1 GGAVAIH
8 LGGGE
13 AVAVFAEIDVVA
25 LDGEVGVELPA
36 DDALDQV
43 ALVIEVAAPGLE
55 AAVVAAEVEPGG
67 ALGAGPLGHGEGGAE
82 YRQGQSCGQCLFHDF
97 LLVEILGCGVS
108 GIRYQVSGVGMTEG
122 DSASAAS
129 ARNSSSTRMRSPLL
143 SRRAKLSPWSPADA
157 ASSSERLWLPSVSSW
172 AKIAL

>member
-1 GGAVAIH
+1 GDAEGGAEAVEQAVVILVAADAEHLDIAVPPELAPLGVDAEAVADGKLPHHGGAVAIH

-13 AVAVFAEIDVVA
+13 AVAVLAEIDVVA

-82 YRQGQSCGQCLFHDF
+82 YRQGQSCGQ
-97 LLVEILGCGVS
+97 
-108 GIRYQVSGVGMTEG
+108 
-122 DSASAAS
+122 
-129 ARNSSSTRMRSPLL
+129 
-143 SRRAKLSPWSPADA
+143 
-157 ASSSERLWLPSVSSW
+157 
-172 AKIAL
+172 